1 MSKLN
6 TKKHISVIINA
17 LKPLSN
23 PFPKPLLIVMVGLPG
38 TGKTYL
44 ARNIQ
49 ESFPVTIIQS
59 DQVRTLC
66 FGQPKYTRSEN
77 KYVFE
82 LCHRVI
88 NNLLEEG
95 VPVLF
100 DATNMIEANRKV
112 LYQISKLNK
121 AKLFVL
127 KIITQEKIIE
137 GRIRDRS
144 LRQAS
149 YDFSKADWAV
159 YRRMQKLDHTINISH
174 TIINNSLNNIL
185 CLNPILEDLVAW
197 RNSLYP

>member
-82 LCHRVI
+82 VALHANMLEIKSAIEEIFDVRVDAVRTMRMKGKVKR
-88 NNLLEEG
+88 LGRFEG
-95 VPVLF
+95 KRPDWKKAIVTLANGDTIDLF
-100 DATNMIEANRKV
+100 AGA
-112 LYQISKLNK
+112 
-121 AKLFVL
+121 
-127 KIITQEKIIE
+127 
-137 GRIRDRS
+137 
-144 LRQAS
+144 
-149 YDFSKADWAV
+149 
-159 YRRMQKLDHTINISH
+159 
-174 TIINNSLNNIL
+174 
-185 CLNPILEDLVAW
+185 
-197 RNSLYP
+197 